1 MTNLAFAVR
10 IIRLLLRG
18 LCRHHDFLHPPPPHS
33 QQTDRKTHTHTH
45 THPHHL
51 LVLADA
57 VVCRPGGESSVIVN
71 AEDANMGA
79 VFSQP
84 VLNTASRCRHL
95 SASAVESEVR

>member
-1 MTNLAFAVR
+1 MIFCT
-10 IIRLLLRG
+10 
-18 LCRHHDFLHPPPPHS
+18 PPLT
-33 QQTDRKTHTHTH
+33 TDRQT
-45 THPHHL
+45 HHL

-95 SASAVESEVR
+95 SVSAVESEVR

>member
-1 MTNLAFAVR
+1 MVWV
-10 IIRLLLRG
+10 IRLLLRG
-18 LCRHHDFLHPPPPHS
+18 LCRHHDFLHPPTHDRLTDR
-33 QQTDRKTHTHTH
+33 QTDR
-45 THPHHL
+45 HHL

-84 VLNTASRCRHL
+84 VLNTASRCRIL